1 MNRIFVLSII
11 MLSLFSSC
19 TKKFI
24 DLPPVSNASAANF
37 YKTAADINQAV
48 AGAYQSLQSSS
59 EYGQNFVYFMEVT
72 SDNSKEESVTNSGG
86 AYGDFDLLR
95 VVSSNVALDQTW
107 QGCYVGLLRCNA
119 ILGRIGNISMDSATK
134 NFRIGESKFIRALT
148 YFNLVRIWGDVTLVT
163 KELANP
169 TDAFALGRT
178 SADSVYMQIISDLQD
193 AITLLPLSVSGADV
207 GRATR
212 IAAETL
218 LGKVYL
224 TQKNYTAAATLLKA
238 VIDYANANPALLTLL
253 PNYSDIFKVANKNNK
268 ESIFEIQYRKGGVG
282 TGSSFVNLF
291 SPANTTQF
299 TNGIGTAVG
308 DNEPSANLVQ
318 AYAPGDLRKA
328 VSIGTLPL
336 PDGRTYAAKYVG
348 QDVPD
353 QANDAGNDFIVLRYA
368 DVLLMYA
375 EVLNE
380 MGYDASG
387 TGDAWTGLNSV
398 HQRAG
403 LTAFTTTDLPD
414 QDSFRLALENERR
427 FELAFENHRWF
438 DLVRTGRMAAVMNA
452 SGFGGAAVQAA
463 QVLAPVPVSQI
474 NTNPVKIKD
483 NPTPY

>member
-1 MNRIFVLSII
+1 MNRVLI
-11 MLSLFSSC
+11 LSAVILSVCSAC

-24 DLPPVSNASAANF
+24 DLPPVSAASAANF

-48 AGAYQSLQSSS
+48 AGAYQSLQATA
-59 EYGQNFVYFMEVT
+59 EYGQNFTYFMEVN
-72 SDNSKEESVTNSGG
+72 SDNSKEESVTNTGG

-107 QGCYVGLLRCNA
+107 QGCYVGILRCNT
-119 ILGRIGNISMDSATK
+119 ILSRIGGITMDSAAK
-134 NFRIGESKFIRALT
+134 NFRIGESEFIRALT
-148 YFNLVRIWGDVTLVT
+148 YFNLVRIWGDVSLVT

-178 SADSVYMQIISDLQD
+178 SADSIYMQVISDLQD
-193 AITLLPLSVSGADV
+193 AITRLPLSVSGADV

-212 IAAETL
+212 IAAESL

-224 TQKNYTAAATLLKA
+224 TQKNYTAAATPLKA
-238 VIDYANANPALLTLL
+238 VIDYANANPTLLTLL
-253 PNYSDIFKVANKNNK
+253 PNYADIFKVANKNNK
-268 ESIFEIQYRKGGVG
+268 ESIFEIQYQKGGVG

-308 DNEPSANLVQ
+308 DNEPSANLMQ
-318 AYAPGDLRKA
+318 SYAAGDLRKA
-328 VSIGTLPL
+328 VSVGVL

-353 QANDAGNDFIVLRYA
+353 QANDAGNDFFVLRYA
-368 DVLLMYA
+368 DVLLMYS

-380 MGYDASG
+380 MGYDPSG
-387 TGDAWTGLNSV
+387 TGDAWAGLNKV

-403 LTAFTTTDLPD
+403 LTAFTTADLPD
-414 QDSFRLALENERR
+414 QGSFRLALENERR

-438 DLVRTGRMAAVMNA
+438 DLVRTGRMAVVMNA
-452 SGFGGAAVQAA
+452 SGFGGAAVQPD
-463 QVLAPVPVSQI
+463 QTLAPVPISQI
-474 NTNPVKIKD
+474 NTNPDKIKD